1 MLAAEEQTH
10 IQNIRL
16 ERKGKD
22 LFDFIIIF
30 FIPCCQP
37 SHDHMRMRTT
47 WEENTIEKARAA
59 FILSS

>member
-1 MLAAEEQTH
+1 MLAAEEQRH

-22 LFDFIIIF
+22 FFDFIIF

-37 SHDHMRMRTT
+37 RHDHMRMRTT

-59 FILSS
+59 LTLSS